1 MNDES
6 LRAALALWRVSGIGP
21 ERWRRLVEH
30 CGSAQAAL
38 RAPAADLRR
47 CQLTATQIDA
57 LQTPDWRGAD
67 ADLHWSQGADCA
79 IIDAAHPAYPEMLR
93 ALPDAPPLLFA
104 RGDLDLLRFPALAVV
119 GSRNPTHG
127 GVDNAQHFAAALA
140 ARGLAIISG
149 LALGIDAAAHQ
160 GALQAQGATI
170 AVMATGP
177 DRIYPQAN
185 RPLAKHIAQQG
196 LLITEFP
203 TGVLPHRAFFPR
215 RNRLISGLALGV
227 LVVEAAPRSGSLI
240 TARQARDQGRE
251 VFAIPGSIHNPLS
264 RGCHQLIQQG
274 AKLVAS
280 ADDIYQEI
288 GPQLSGDSP
297 LPAPPPAAAGGLAA
311 PAELPA
317 AHRQLLT
324 AMGYDPIGI
333 DALVQRLGLTPEA
346 ISSMLLILEL
356 EGHVA
361 ISPGGTYT
369 RISGETT

>member
-1 MNDES
+1 MNDEF
-6 LRAALALWRVSGIGP
+6 LCVVLVLWCVLGIGP

-38 RAPAADLRR
+38 RAPTADLRR

-57 LQTPDWRGAD
+57 LRTPDWRGAD